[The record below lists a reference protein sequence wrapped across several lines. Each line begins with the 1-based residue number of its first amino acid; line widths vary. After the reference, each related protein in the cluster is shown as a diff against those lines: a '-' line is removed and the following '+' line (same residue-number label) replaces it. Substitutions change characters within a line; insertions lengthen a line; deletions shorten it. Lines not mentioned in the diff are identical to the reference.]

1 MLSRSPEEGGGA
13 RYTPFMTVSFASP
26 PRVAAPNTR
35 LAALFIDFEN
45 VYYFLKNRIVS
56 EHDPNDLV
64 VRLIRELRSHIS
76 DEFGAECI
84 LNHAYADFERIQDG
98 SQGAL
103 YLLGVETHNV
113 LGTDHKNAADMR
125 LCIDVMEALYV
136 RPQVEIFVVMAGDRD
151 YIPVIQHLKKHGKG
165 VLVVGFADNVSGDL
179 VQIVGQDHLIDAKIL
194 LGEGVRFS
202 LLAPEA
208 KGAMIDQALASVSP
222 AISGIATNGVVTT
235 SNGLPDAPL
244 LPDPEART
252 RIGEVQFA
260 KARRITDEHEQQTLT
275 LMLKTYGDKN
285 EIWVGPLIHRL
296 REEFPLLAEHERR
309 TILMDLEEHGAIK
322 VIKRHGAQNTYSVI
336 VVNWD
341 HPSIRDLY
349 PGM

>member
-1 MLSRSPEEGGGA
+1 MNPTLA
-13 RYTPFMTVSFASP
+13 P
-26 PRVAAPNTR
+26 PMPPGFPTATGTR
-35 LAALFIDFEN
+35 FAALFIDFEN
-45 VYYFLKNRIVS
+45 VYYFLKNRVVS
-56 EHDPNDLV
+56 DHDPNDLV
-64 VRLIRELRSHIS
+64 VRLIRELRNHLSAT
-76 DEFGAECI
+76 FGAECI

-136 RPQVEIFVVMAGDRD
+136 RPQVDTFVVMAGDRD
-151 YIPVIQHLKKHGKG
+151 YIPVVQHLKKHGKG
-165 VLVVGFADNVSGDL
+165 VLVCGFADNVSGDL
-179 VQIVGQDHLIDAKIL
+179 VQIVGQDHLIDAKAL

-208 KGAMIDQALASVSP
+208 KGQMIDQALASSNGSP
-222 AISGIATNGVVTT
+222 APNA
-235 SNGLPDAPL
+235 APGPNL
-244 LPDPEART
+244 ASEPPILPDPEART
-252 RIGEVQFA
+252 RIGEVQFQR
-260 KARRITDEHEQQTLT
+260 ARKITDVHELQTLT

-309 TILMDLEEHGAIK
+309 TILLDLEEHGAVK
-322 VIKRHGAQNTYSVI
+322 VLKRQGSGNTYSVI
-336 VVNWD
+336 VVNWE